1 MVVHLTI
8 WTSVALYTL
17 SRLFETGR
25 VVTYAL
31 AWLLAVVHI
40 VLALVLVHHGSQ
52 TEAFEHTA
60 TRTFEAIGWRWGG
73 GLVVNYAFML
83 LWSFDVLSWLGQRKF
98 RSELRPR
105 WGVWW
110 HALVWF
116 MLLNAAVLFAR
127 PEARIWGVAVCLL
140 LLSPRCWRRPAHSI
154 AS

>member
-1 MVVHLTI
+1 MGVYLSI

-17 SRLFETGR
+17 SRFFEAGR
-25 VVTYAL
+25 ATAYAL
-31 AWLLAVVHI
+31 AWLLAVAHV

-73 GLVVNYAFML
+73 GLVVNYAFVL
-83 LWSFDVLSWLGQRKF
+83 IWSLDVLAWAWQRNF
-98 RSELRPR
+98 LSELRPR

-116 MLLNAAVLFAR
+116 MLLNATVLFAR
-127 PEARIWGVAVCLL
+127 PHSRWCGAAVCLL
-140 LLSPRCWRRPAHSI
+140 LLSPRCWRRPATSI